1 VKRSIAIVSPFLDK
15 RHGTERCVAEQAER
29 LARDFGYEVHIYAQR
44 VEDVEGVTLERKA
57 PAAGL
62 IYHQVPAVGGP
73 HMLNYVWWF
82 AANQIQRWFDRAF
95 RGASYDLVYTPGIN
109 CFDADVSSVHI
120 VFSEFRRRL
129 SRRLALGG
137 NPLRAWPR
145 MLHRRVYYALLAALE
160 RLIYPR
166 RRLRVAAV
174 SRRIAGDLAR
184 HYSRRED
191 VPVIYHGVDLARF
204 RPDALRSR
212 RETART
218 ALGLTSGDVTLLLVG
233 NDWKNKGLDT
243 LLDALASLKRPELR
257 LLVVGADD
265 RSPFEPRIRDLGL
278 ETTLSF
284 HPPRPDVEFYYAAA
298 DICVAP
304 SLEDAFALPPAEA
317 MACGVPAIVS
327 SRAGASEWITDGV
340 DGLILRDP
348 EDAAELGGAI
358 VRLADWPQLREQMGA
373 RAAARVGEFTWD
385 RNTAELAAIFDEVLT
400 AREAQ
405 TEPQHVH

>member
-1 VKRSIAIVSPFLDK
+1 
-15 RHGTERCVAEQAER
+15 
-29 LARDFGYEVHIYAQR
+29 
-44 VEDVEGVTLERKA
+44 
-57 PAAGL
+57 
-62 IYHQVPAVGGP
+62 
-73 HMLNYVWWF
+73 
-82 AANQIQRWFDRAF
+82 
-95 RGASYDLVYTPGIN
+95 
-109 CFDADVSSVHI
+109 
-120 VFSEFRRRL
+120 
-129 SRRLALGG
+129 
-137 NPLRAWPR
+137 
-145 MLHRRVYYALLAALE
+145 
-160 RLIYPR
+160 
-166 RRLRVAAV
+166 
-174 SRRIAGDLAR
+174 
-184 HYSRRED
+184 
-191 VPVIYHGVDLARF
+191 
-204 RPDALRSR
+204 
-212 RETART
+212 
-218 ALGLTSGDVTLLLVG
+218 LGLTSGDVTLLLVG

-358 VRLADWPQLREQMGA
+358 VRLADSPQLREQMGA

-385 RNTAELAAIFDEVLT
+385 RNAAELAAIFDEVLT